1 MFWLI
6 FIFLISASLT
16 SYLFEN
22 IFNKD
27 KSNSNS
33 IFNTSDNM
41 SNRFEEKQI
50 VLGYCPTMGE
60 LAKEIELKNEFVKIK
75 PYESSAKG
83 LKDLN
88 NEMIDAVLVG
98 RVAENSEIKNEVFEK
113 RLREGFTLIGSE
125 KRMINVDEIKNENIH
140 TFENESIVIEY
151 LEDYDSSVLKKV
163 VFYNSFEEAVN
174 ARINGIVFISWNDFR
189 DDYSLVIP
197 VDEKGNKIERFRI
210 PIIYSF
216 DESIIEELKVQDM
229 KVGVISYN
237 RPIGSR
243 IYGYLL
249 AKVFAFAKRFQVMDS
264 FSNVLVCSFSR
275 FQKNDE

>member
-1 MFWLI
+1 MKRNKKNKMFWLI

-216 DESIIEELKVQDM
+216 DESIIEELKV
-229 KVGVISYN
+229 
-237 RPIGSR
+237 
-243 IYGYLL
+243 
-249 AKVFAFAKRFQVMDS
+249 
-264 FSNVLVCSFSR
+264 
-275 FQKNDE
+275 

>member
-1 MFWLI
+1 
-6 FIFLISASLT
+6 
-16 SYLFEN
+16 
-22 IFNKD
+22 
-27 KSNSNS
+27 
-33 IFNTSDNM
+33 M

-216 DESIIEELKVQDM
+216 DESIIEELKV
-229 KVGVISYN
+229 
-237 RPIGSR
+237 
-243 IYGYLL
+243 
-249 AKVFAFAKRFQVMDS
+249 
-264 FSNVLVCSFSR
+264 
-275 FQKNDE
+275 

>member
-1 MFWLI
+1 MKRNKKNKMFWLI

-98 RVAENSEIKNEVFEK
+98 RVAENSEIKKEVFEK

-216 DESIIEELKVQDM
+216 DESIIEELKV
-229 KVGVISYN
+229 
-237 RPIGSR
+237 
-243 IYGYLL
+243 
-249 AKVFAFAKRFQVMDS
+249 
-264 FSNVLVCSFSR
+264 
-275 FQKNDE
+275 

>member
-1 MFWLI
+1 MKRNKKNKMFWLI

-140 TFENESIVIEY
+140 TFENESVVIEY

-216 DESIIEELKVQDM
+216 DESIIEELKV
-229 KVGVISYN
+229 
-237 RPIGSR
+237 
-243 IYGYLL
+243 
-249 AKVFAFAKRFQVMDS
+249 
-264 FSNVLVCSFSR
+264 
-275 FQKNDE
+275 